1 MLMRARLLCLML
13 CCLFASRALPTPGS
27 DAEELLDVPGTYLV
41 EVATGRTF
49 TLGVGAQAAWS
60 PDSRTVAVAETGA
73 ESAVARLRLVPVPFG
88 ETRDVEVPERG
99 EINHLRWAPDGS
111 GVAFTLTRMGR
122 DPGPALMVADAATGD
137 VRRLVR
143 GSIGEIAWTPDSQA
157 IAAITLDE
165 GGGSIVII
173 DAGNGEVREIVPG
186 VRDASCQRGLAWS
199 PDGAY
204 LAFGGPGLREGCGDV
219 GNWGIWTW
227 HPASKRVTQIHRGA
241 ADAPQWLSS
250 GGVVA
255 MVSPPEAENVPPV
268 SLVRLAPDGQASG
281 PIASDVPRMFPQP
294 PRLFQVVGETAIFPI
309 STCDRGEA
317 HIWRVGQRES
327 ARFTPADVYAYRPA
341 LSPNATAV
349 AYVKIGDPN
358 ALVVAPVAQGESQVL
373 LATSLGLQIGT
384 AGPWDAGGDWSPD
397 GRWIAVEV
405 TTEQFKDCV
414 PGPDP
419 DTERTPGSDDPDG
432 EAP

>member
-1 MLMRARLLCLML
+1 MGLML
-13 CCLFASRALPTPGS
+13 CCVLASRLFATAAGAA
-27 DAEELLDVPGTYLV
+27 DKQIDEPGTYLV
-41 EVATGRTF
+41 EVATGQTIV
-49 TLGVGAQAAWS
+49 LGRGAQAAWS
-60 PDSRTVAVAETGA
+60 PDSKTVAVAEIGA
-73 ESAVARLRLVPVPFG
+73 ESAEPRLRLVPVPAG
-88 ETRDVEVPERG
+88 EPRNVEIPERG
-99 EINHLRWAPDGS
+99 EINHLLWAPDGS

-122 DPGPALMVADAATGD
+122 DPGPALMVADATTGD

-143 GSIGEIAWTPDSQA
+143 GSIGEIAWTPDSQG

-173 DAGNGEVREIVPG
+173 DAGNGEVRETVPG
-186 VRDASCQRGLAWS
+186 VKDASCQRGLAWS

-219 GNWGIWTW
+219 GNWGVWTW
-227 HPASKRVTQIHRGA
+227 HPASKQVTHIHTGA

-250 GGVVA
+250 GAVVA
-255 MVSPPEAENVPPV
+255 MVSPPEAEDVPPV
-268 SLVRLAPDGQASG
+268 SLVRLSPDGGAGS

-294 PRLFQVVGETAIFPI
+294 PRLFQVVDETAIYPI

-317 HIWRVGQRES
+317 HLWHAGQPES
-327 ARFTPADVYAYRPA
+327 ARFTPAGVYAYRPA
-341 LSPNATAV
+341 LSPDATSI
-349 AYVKIGDPN
+349 AYVRVGDSN
-358 ALVVAPVAQGESQVL
+358 ALVVAPVPQGQPKELVT
-373 LATSLGLQIGT
+373 TSLGLQVGT
-384 AGPWDAGGDWSPD
+384 AGPWDAGDDWSPD
-397 GRWIAVEV
+397 GKWIAVEV

-419 DTERTPGSDDPDG
+419 NIERAPDNEEPGG